1 MIKSMTGFG
10 RGEVN
15 EQGYEI
21 NCELKGVNHR
31 YFDLHTRISRR
42 YNFMEEKIKE
52 ELKKKLNR
60 GRLEISVN
68 IEKTNDRARTIKV
81 DKGLAM
87 AYYESLKDLAE
98 NLDISS
104 DFKAVDIFR
113 MPEVFNLTDE
123 QEDPE
128 LVWSLLSQA
137 LNQAVDSLVE
147 MRNKEGAN
155 LGQDIL
161 ARNAYILSTVEILEK
176 RAPVV
181 AQEYQEKLRSRIK
194 EMTGMSILDEGRI
207 IQEAAIFADKASIT
221 EEIVRLKSH
230 IKHLDELI
238 HADDAVGR
246 KCDFLVQ
253 EMFRE
258 INTIASKANDIEMSQ
273 IVVSVKAELEKIRE
287 QLQNIE

>member
-10 RGEVN
+10 RSGIN
-15 EQGYEI
+15 EKGYEI
-21 NCELKGVNHR
+21 SCELKGVNHR
-31 YFDLHTRISRR
+31 YFDPHIRISRR
-42 YNFMEEKIKE
+42 YSFLEEKIKE

-60 GRLEISVN
+60 GRLEISIN
-68 IEKTNDRARTIKV
+68 IEKTNDTARNIQV

-98 NLDISS
+98 NLNISS
-104 DFKAVDIFR
+104 DFKVIDVFR
-113 MPEVFNLTDE
+113 LPDVFNLADE

-128 LVWSLLSQA
+128 LVWMVLNKA
-137 LNQAVDSLVE
+137 LDEAVESLVA
-147 MRNKEGAN
+147 MRSKEGAN
-155 LGQDIL
+155 LGKDIL
-161 ARNAYILSTVEILEK
+161 ARNAYILSAVEILEK
-176 RAPVV
+176 RAPLV
-181 AQEYQEKLRSRIK
+181 AQEYQEKLRNRIK
-194 EMTGMSILDEGRI
+194 DMTNAVTVDETRI

-230 IKHLDELI
+230 IKHLDELVD
-238 HADDAVGR
+238 ADDAVGR
-246 KCDFLVQ
+246 KCDFLLQ

-273 IVVSVKAELEKIRE
+273 IVVDVKAELEKIRE

>member
-1 MIKSMTGFG
+1 MTGFG
-10 RGEVN
+10 RSGLN
-15 EQGYEI
+15 ELGFEI
-21 NCELKGVNHR
+21 GIELKGVNHR

-42 YNFMEEKIKE
+42 YNFLEEKIKE

-60 GRLEISVN
+60 GRLEISIN
-68 IEKTNDRARTIKV
+68 IEKTNDTARNIKV
-81 DKGLAM
+81 DKGLAL

-98 NLDISS
+98 NLNISA
-104 DFKAVDIFR
+104 DFKVIDIFR
-113 MPEVFNLTDE
+113 LPDVFNLADE

-128 LVWSLLSQA
+128 LVWMVLNKA
-137 LNQAVDSLVE
+137 LDEAVDSLVE
-147 MRNKEGAN
+147 MRSKEGAN
-155 LGQDIL
+155 LGKDIL
-161 ARNAYILSTVEILEK
+161 ARNAYILTAVEILEK
-176 RAPVV
+176 RAPQV
-181 AQEYQEKLRSRIK
+181 AQEYQDKLRSRIK
-194 EMTGMSILDEGRI
+194 DMTNASIVDEARI

-238 HADDAVGR
+238 FAEDSVGR

-273 IVVSVKAELEKIRE
+273 IVVDVKAELEKIRE